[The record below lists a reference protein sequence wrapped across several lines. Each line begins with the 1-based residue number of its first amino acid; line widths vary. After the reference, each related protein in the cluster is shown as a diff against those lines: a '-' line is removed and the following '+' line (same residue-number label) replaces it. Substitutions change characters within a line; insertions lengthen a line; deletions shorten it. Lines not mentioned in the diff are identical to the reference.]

1 MYNINNVL
9 GGRNMVVGVNISSF
23 RFKKKNA
30 QKEEFIPFYSDFSNN
45 KKECIYSCKN
55 IIEVIKEF
63 YKSKILPEQLD
74 YHKKYF
80 GTKKDSFKIEE
91 KNDRIYISFTVICGA
106 YGIKSEITDIDTNEI
121 LFKRKVNNADV
132 KDFRIMFAF
141 SKDQKGFK
149 INKGVVL
156 FEVIGQYGV
165 KTITTNKLREFLSN
179 NFHVIPFFY
188 TVSTREAFERLIENG
203 SFKKINLIKNE
214 VSPEFSN
221 ILGINCGK
229 EVRTVAVASIVEK
242 KNFIDK
248 LLNFATSNNEVYEI
262 DDKYDDISITMDIGG
277 RTKTTSIKDISS
289 LYIIEKL
296 PNDVLDIDGEMNVQK
311 INTAM
316 MQYADDYLNNIVEGD
331 EIVD

>member
-9 GGRNMVVGVNISSF
+9 GGYNMVVGVNISSF

-30 QKEEFIPFYSDFSNN
+30 QKEEFIPFYSNFSNN

-55 IIEVIKEF
+55 IIEVIKKF

-214 VSPEFSN
+214 VSPDFSN

>member
-1 MYNINNVL
+1 
-9 GGRNMVVGVNISSF
+9 MVVGVNISSF

-30 QKEEFIPFYSDFSNN
+30 QKEEFIPFYSNFSNN

-55 IIEVIKEF
+55 IIEVIKKF

-214 VSPEFSN
+214 VSPDFSN

>member
-1 MYNINNVL
+1 
-9 GGRNMVVGVNISSF
+9 MVVGVIISSF

-30 QKEEFIPFYSDFSNN
+30 QKEEFIPFYSNFSNN

-55 IIEVIKEF
+55 IIEVIKKF